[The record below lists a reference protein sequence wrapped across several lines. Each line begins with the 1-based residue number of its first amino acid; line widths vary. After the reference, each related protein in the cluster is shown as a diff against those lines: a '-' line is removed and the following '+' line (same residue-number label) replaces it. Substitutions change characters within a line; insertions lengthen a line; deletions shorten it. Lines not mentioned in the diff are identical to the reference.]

1 MNIRDNI
8 IDTLYVIFVIAT
20 LIFCAIYSVNHSV
33 AKNNSVVGGETRIE
47 TSECSCGCKC
57 CGK

>member
-8 IDTLYVIFVIAT
+8 IDTLYVILVITAI
-20 LIFCAIYSVNHSV
+20 IFCVIYSANHSTV
-33 AKNNSVVGGETRIE
+33 KNNSVVNNETRVE
-47 TSECSCGCKC
+47 TSEYSCGCKC

>member
-8 IDTLYVIFVIAT
+8 IDTLYVILVIAAI
-20 LIFCAIYSVNHSV
+20 IFCVIYSANHSV
-33 AKNNSVVGGETRIE
+33 TKNNSTVSGETKIE
-47 TSECSCGCKC
+47 TSEYSCDCKC